1 MPALWVLLVLAV
13 AAPLRAGERQI
24 FPAPESAEADIAAAL
39 QTAAATHKRVVLDF
53 GGNWCADCQV
63 LDIFLHDSANR
74 PILEANYV
82 LVHVNIGQLDRNLDI
97 AARYGIPIS
106 KGVPALAVLS
116 EHGELLYS
124 RIRGHEAHALES
136 RDELSR
142 AVEARKSGLNRL
154 DASRRFCRLWACC
167 PRSAPWRAP
176 KRQHPRSRSCLRSS
190 SSRLRYRAAASTST
204 KFRAMCKRCR
214 PRIYRAADLRA

>member
-1 MPALWVLLVLAV
+1 MKLRATKWWTPAGLALPALPAMPAMPALPAMPAMPALWVLLVLAV

-24 FPAPESAEADIAAAL
+24 FSAPESAEADIAAAL

-124 RIRGHEAHALES
+124 QRTGEFEAMRRMRSKVVTSFLEQWKP
-136 RDELSR
+136 
-142 AVEARKSGLNRL
+142 ANQG
-154 DASRRFCRLWACC
+154 
-167 PRSAPWRAP
+167 
-176 KRQHPRSRSCLRSS
+176 
-190 SSRLRYRAAASTST
+190 
-204 KFRAMCKRCR
+204 
-214 PRIYRAADLRA
+214 